1 MRHCNRKGRLSR
13 RTSWRKATLKALAN
27 DLLTYQRIQTTMA
40 KAKALRQFVEPII
53 TIAKNDPDSV
63 NAKRRVY
70 ARLCDRGVVT
80 SLFGELA
87 PLYKD
92 VPGGYTRIMGLGNRR
107 GDGAKMVVIELTKRT
122 ISDDDLLGIIAKEPA
137 TKKKAKKGKEA
148 GKGKTKEAEPK
159 EKEGEA
165 RHAAPEIDIEK
176 KEERVVEDVKKEK
189 AKTEQK
195 KISQQGFFKRF
206 RRKSI

>member
-70 ARLCDRGVVT
+70 AKLCDRSVVT
-80 SLFGELA
+80 SLFGDLA

-92 VPGGYTRIMGLGNRR
+92 VPGGYTRIMALGNRR
-107 GDGAKMVVIELTKRT
+107 GDGARMVVMELTKRT
-122 ISDDDLLGIIAKEPA
+122 ISDDDLLGIAGKEPA
-137 TKKKAKKGKEA
+137 SKKKEKAKKTKEPV
-148 GKGKTKEAEPK
+148 KGKAKEVESK
-159 EKEGEA
+159 ESEV
-165 RHAAPEIDIEK
+165 RHSAPEVDIEK
-176 KEERVVEDVKKEK
+176 QEERTVEDVKKEK
-189 AKTEQK
+189 ARTEQK
-195 KISQQGFFKRF
+195 KITQHGFFKRF